1 MSETDAETDLADEF
15 DLEELPDSVDR
26 AAVRRMKI
34 VAWALDDSIRV
45 PGTNYKIGLDPI
57 ISVVPVGGDVVS
69 GVISLYIVAESAR
82 LGVTYDTLLM
92 MLTNVAVDTGVGA
105 IPYVGDIADAGWKA
119 NKRNVELALENLV
132 ESEPDEEPVEIPV
145 EQ

>member
-1 MSETDAETDLADEF
+1 MPESDADLTAEF

-26 AAVRRMKI
+26 AAVRRMKA
-34 VAWALDDSIRV
+34 VAWALDESITI

-82 LGVTYDTLLM
+82 LGVTYDTLLR
-92 MLTNVAVDTGVGA
+92 MLANVAVDTGVGA
-105 IPYVGDIADAGWKA
+105 IPYVGDVADAGWKA
-119 NKRNVELALENLV
+119 NKRNVELALTNLM
-132 ESEPDEEPVEIPV
+132 ESEPEEEAIEIPV
-145 EQ
+145 ER

>member
-1 MSETDAETDLADEF
+1 MTESDADLTEEF

-26 AAVRRMKI
+26 AAVRRMKT
-34 VAWALDDSIRV
+34 VAWALDESITI

-69 GVISLYIVAESAR
+69 ATISLYIVAESAR

-92 MLTNVAVDTGVGA
+92 MLANVAVDTGVGA

-119 NKRNVELALENLV
+119 NKRNVELALTNLT
-132 ESEPDEEPVEIPV
+132 ESEPEEEPVEIPV